1 MRKNNFVSIVIISL
15 NTKKKFIRSL
25 NSAYSQNYKKKE
37 IIVIDGLSK
46 DGTDELIKKNKKK
59 INKLITEKDK
69 GIYDA
74 MNKGIKY
81 ANGDWIVFLNSGDIF
96 YKNNIVKKVFSS
108 KSFKN
113 NLNQDI
119 IYGNSIIINKQLKY
133 YVNSKNINT
142 QSIHMPFCHQSSF
155 VKSRL
160 LKKNKFD
167 LQYKI
172 CADFNFFINMY
183 KSKKKFKRLDDIFCI
198 VEGGGL
204 SDKSRF
210 RVFNENLKILF
221 KNSVFIKNLAKLIF
235 HYLILAATQF
245 LKKILP
251 DLIIQ
256 QILRKKYKKNILN

>member
-1 MRKNNFVSIVIISL
+1 MVKNNFISIIIISL
-15 NTKKKFIRSL
+15 NTKKKLIKSL

-37 IIVIDGLSK
+37 IIVIDGLSN

-59 INKLITEKDK
+59 INKLIIEKDK

-74 MNKGIKY
+74 MNKGIKC
-81 ANGDWIVFLNSGDIF
+81 ASGDWIVFLNSGDIF
-96 YKNNIVKKVFSS
+96 YKNNIIKKVFSS
-108 KSFKN
+108 RLSKID
-113 NLNQDI
+113 LNQDI
-119 IYGNSIIINKQLKY
+119 IYGNTIIVNKQLKY
-133 YVNSKNINT
+133 CVNSKNINN
-142 QSIHMPFCHQSSF
+142 QSINMPFCHQSSF

-172 CADFNFFINMY
+172 CADFNFFLNMY
-183 KSKKKFKRLDDIFCI
+183 KSKKVFKKLDDIFCI
-198 VEGGGL
+198 VEGEGL

-221 KNSVFIKNLAKLIF
+221 KNSIFIENLAKLVF
-235 HYLILAATQF
+235 HYLILLATQF

-251 DLIIQ
+251 NLIIQ
-256 QILRKKYKKNILN
+256 QILRKKYKQNILN